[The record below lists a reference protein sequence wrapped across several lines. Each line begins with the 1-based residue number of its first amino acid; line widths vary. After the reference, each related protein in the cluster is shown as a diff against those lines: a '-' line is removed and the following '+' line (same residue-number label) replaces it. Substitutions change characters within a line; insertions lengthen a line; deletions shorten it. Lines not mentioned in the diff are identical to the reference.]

1 VICGEIKA
9 ARLSELA
16 KNQPS
21 KVTLT
26 NHVVAGNVVIFS
38 CIFPAGRSRSG
49 ETTPVRDNPSR
60 FAAGGRRRAGKRAT
74 NKQKEPQMNAPKKIQ
89 IVALAALS
97 LVIATLCFAQ
107 SDAPYT
113 EGPVWLVTMVRTK
126 PGMGDDYL
134 KSLAQTARLTN
145 DEAKKQGII
154 MDYKIL
160 LGDASDPHDYNIL
173 IMQEVKNFAAYD
185 GIREKIDP
193 IAKKLIGNEDQQRQ
207 LAIKRIEVREI
218 LGTKRMREIT
228 LK

>member
-1 VICGEIKA
+1 LQVRRDFFLHIS
-9 ARLSELA
+9 RR
-16 KNQPS
+16 P
-21 KVTLT
+21 VTIR
-26 NHVVAGNVVIFS
+26 G
-38 CIFPAGRSRSG
+38 
-49 ETTPVRDNPSR
+49 TPVRDNPFR
-60 FAAGGRRRAGKRAT
+60 FAPPGGPGGEPGKTAT
-74 NKQKEPQMNAPKKIQ
+74 TNQKVPQMNPAKKLQ

-97 LVIATLCFAQ
+97 LVMASLCSAQ

-113 EGPVWLVTMVRTK
+113 EGPVWLVTMVKTK

-134 KSLAQTARLTN
+134 KSLAQTVKLTN

-160 LGDASDPHDYNIL
+160 LGDASDEHDYNIL

-185 GIREKIDP
+185 GIREKLDP
-193 IAKKLIGNEDQQRQ
+193 IAKKFIGNQDQQRQ

>member
-1 VICGEIKA
+1 MNT
-9 ARLSELA
+9 A
-16 KNQPS
+16 K
-21 KVTLT
+21 KL
-26 NHVVAGNVVIFS
+26 
-38 CIFPAGRSRSG
+38 
-49 ETTPVRDNPSR
+49 
-60 FAAGGRRRAGKRAT
+60 
-74 NKQKEPQMNAPKKIQ
+74 Q

-97 LVIATLCFAQ
+97 FGIASPCSAQ

-113 EGPVWLVTMVRTK
+113 EGPVWFVTMVKTK
-126 PGMGDDYL
+126 PGMSDDYL
-134 KSLAQTARLTN
+134 KDLAQTAKLIS

-185 GIREKIDP
+185 GIREKTDP
-193 IAKKLIGNEDQQRQ
+193 IAKKLIGNQDQQRQ
-207 LAIKRIEVREI
+207 LAIKRVEVREI

>member
-1 VICGEIKA
+1 
-9 ARLSELA
+9 
-16 KNQPS
+16 
-21 KVTLT
+21 
-26 NHVVAGNVVIFS
+26 
-38 CIFPAGRSRSG
+38 
-49 ETTPVRDNPSR
+49 VRDNPSR
-60 FAAGGRRRAGKRAT
+60 FATGWPAASPAKQQSS
-74 NKQKEPQMNAPKKIQ
+74 KQKVPQMNTARKVQ

-97 LVIATLCFAQ
+97 LGIASLCSAQ

-126 PGMGDDYL
+126 PGMSDDYL
-134 KSLAQTARLTN
+134 KSLAQTAKLTN

-185 GIREKIDP
+185 GIREKTDP
-193 IAKKLIGNEDQQRQ
+193 IAKKLIGNQDQQRQ
-207 LAIKRIEVREI
+207 LAIKRVEVREI

>member
-1 VICGEIKA
+1 MNT
-9 ARLSELA
+9 A
-16 KNQPS
+16 K
-21 KVTLT
+21 KV
-26 NHVVAGNVVIFS
+26 
-38 CIFPAGRSRSG
+38 
-49 ETTPVRDNPSR
+49 
-60 FAAGGRRRAGKRAT
+60 
-74 NKQKEPQMNAPKKIQ
+74 Q

-97 LVIATLCFAQ
+97 LGVPSLCSAQ

-113 EGPVWLVTMVRTK
+113 EGPVWTVTMVRTK

-134 KSLAQTARLTN
+134 KSLAQTVKSTSE
-145 DEAKKQGII
+145 EAKKQGII

-160 LGDASDPHDYNIL
+160 LGDSSDPHDYNIL

-185 GIREKIDP
+185 GLREKLDP

-218 LGTKRMREIT
+218 LGSKRMREIT